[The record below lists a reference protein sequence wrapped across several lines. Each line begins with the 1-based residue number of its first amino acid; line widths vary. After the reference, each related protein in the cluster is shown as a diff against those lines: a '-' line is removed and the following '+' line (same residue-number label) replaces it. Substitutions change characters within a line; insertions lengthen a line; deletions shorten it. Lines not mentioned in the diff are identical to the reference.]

1 MKVSYGSIVVACLFV
16 PLFPFVEREI
26 ERDARYVRRG
36 VGGVVGAWHDVCVR
50 AWTCPASVG
59 GGVVATHI
67 VVLWCQRTV
76 ESLRAVHLFLF
87 GQVVRPLPV
96 LRLATPNILHFP
108 RSEGP
113 HVPGRRHCQGLC
125 RRDVR

>member
-50 AWTCPASVG
+50 AWTCACVRWG
-59 GGVVATHI
+59 GGRCNAH
-67 VVLWCQRTV
+67 CC
-76 ESLRAVHLFLF
+76 SLVPADGGVITRCSSLSVWTSSASFASLASRYAQHLA
-87 GQVVRPLPV
+87 LP
-96 LRLATPNILHFP
+96 TF
-108 RSEGP
+108 
-113 HVPGRRHCQGLC
+113 
-125 RRDVR
+125 

>member
-50 AWTCPASVG
+50 AWTCACVHVRALRPLG
-59 GGVVATHI
+59 GGS
-67 VVLWCQRTV
+67 LQRT
-76 ESLRAVHLFLF
+76 LLFFGASGRWSHYALF
-87 GQVVRPLPV
+87 ISFCL
-96 LRLATPNILHFP
+96 
-108 RSEGP
+108 
-113 HVPGRRHCQGLC
+113 
-125 RRDVR
+125 DK